1 MRITNNMLT
10 QSLITNIETSEN
22 QMYTL
27 QNQISSGIKL
37 TQPSDDPVGAQRAIQ
52 LQSNISSVNQWSS
65 NADNALG
72 IMNTTDGTL
81 GDMTS
86 MLQQVKSLAVEGS
99 TGTMTTSDTG
109 AVAVEVG
116 QLSQQIQALANTQV
130 GSTYIFSGTATDK
143 ELIPTDG
150 SASQA
155 NGTSVTMDVGN
166 NLSIPISVNGLALF
180 GDGTSTSGSGGV
192 LDTLNKLSTA
202 LASNDTTTVSSLLGT
217 LDININN
224 VIAQRA
230 DLGARTNRVTAV
242 QNQLSATTLTLQD
255 NLSNIQGTD
264 VAQAMTDFTN
274 QQNTYK
280 AALAVGAQIMQV
292 SLVDYMK

>member
-99 TGTMTTSDTG
+99 TGTMTTSDT
-109 AVAVEVG
+109 VRWLLKLVSF
-116 QLSQQIQALANTQV
+116 LSK
-130 GSTYIFSGTATDK
+130 SRRW
-143 ELIPTDG
+143 PTH
-150 SASQA
+150 
-155 NGTSVTMDVGN
+155 
-166 NLSIPISVNGLALF
+166 
-180 GDGTSTSGSGGV
+180 
-192 LDTLNKLSTA
+192 K
-202 LASNDTTTVSSLLGT
+202 
-217 LDININN
+217 
-224 VIAQRA
+224 
-230 DLGARTNRVTAV
+230 
-242 QNQLSATTLTLQD
+242 
-255 NLSNIQGTD
+255 
-264 VAQAMTDFTN
+264 
-274 QQNTYK
+274 
-280 AALAVGAQIMQV
+280 
-292 SLVDYMK
+292 